1 MTMNKE
7 ENNENLLEDQLE
19 ATTETEE
26 MVEEASEQVVE
37 EQMETELVETVEMDE
52 NEMIPLYDV
61 ETEVIDEPVK
71 KDYSKL
77 KKIVLIGLA
86 AVVLAG
92 AGTFGYMK
100 YDAYSKSYGLT
111 FEGVKYS
118 IEDVKLYMLF
128 QGGDEKAAENAVSAL
143 TDSLIINKAAKD
155 QGIELNEQEK
165 FAISDNAK
173 NLRDSVAGQGMTM
186 PEISDERLY
195 DIIAAQTYFGKLMQ
209 NKTAEFKVDP
219 AEYKKDYDSYLANN
233 KQDYMEVKMKYILT
247 NSAEDAEKARA
258 AVVGGL
264 AVDKAVKQFSIDYN
278 PVDGARVVDL
288 KTLGLPPEISDE
300 IFNLEAD
307 GVSKVHDLSG
317 VFGIFVVQSKSTP
330 PQDQIESSFKNQY
343 TQNKVFEL
351 MKSDIDKWREEAD
364 IQVNQKAIDALITAK
379 PAEAKK

>member
-1 MTMNKE
+1 MNKE

-19 ATTETEE
+19 TTTESEEIVEDGSEQTTEEQIEADGVETEE
-26 MVEEASEQVVE
+26 
-37 EQMETELVETVEMDE
+37 
-52 NEMIPLYDV
+52 PDV
-61 ETEVIDEPVK
+61 LDEPVK

-86 AVVLAG
+86 AVALVG
-92 AGTFGYMK
+92 AGTFGYTK
-100 YDAYSKSYGLT
+100 YDTYSKSYGLT

-118 IEDVKLYMLF
+118 IEDVKLYLLF

-173 NLRDSVAGQGMTM
+173 NLKDSVAGQGMVM
-186 PEISDERLY
+186 PEITEERLY

-209 NKTAEFKVDP
+209 KKTAEFKVDP
-219 AEYKKDYDSYLANN
+219 ATYKKDYDEYLANN
-233 KQDYMEVKMKYILT
+233 KQDYMEVNMKYILT

-264 AVDKAVKQFSIDYN
+264 AVDKAVKQYSIDYN

-288 KTLGLPPEISDE
+288 KTLGLPPEISNE
-300 IFNLEAD
+300 IFSLEVN
-307 GVSKVHDLSG
+307 GISKVHDMSG
-317 VFGIFVVQSKSTP
+317 VFGVFIVESKNTP
-330 PQDQIESSFKNQY
+330 PQEQIESSFKSQY

-351 MKSDIDKWREEAD
+351 MKSDIEKWREEASFK
-364 IQVNQKAIDALITAK
+364 VNQKAIDALSISK
-379 PAEAKK
+379 PVEAKK